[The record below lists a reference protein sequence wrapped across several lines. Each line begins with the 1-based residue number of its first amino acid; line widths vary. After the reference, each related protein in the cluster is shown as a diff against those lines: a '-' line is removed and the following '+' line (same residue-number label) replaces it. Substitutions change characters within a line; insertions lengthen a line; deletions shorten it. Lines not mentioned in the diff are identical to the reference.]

1 MKFTKDNSF
10 LVCHRCLYTCFLK
23 SDMVNHYD
31 RKNICDMK
39 YCNTNNYNIEE
50 YKMLSLKKRFYTN
63 KKLKFYPESV
73 LIQIINKYN
82 DDINNID
89 DIDNFIIKDLQI
101 DKYNNDINDNDIN
114 DNYII
119 IENNNRKMYKC
130 VKCGT
135 IYKKKD
141 SLINHLQNEK
151 LCLKKKIFNEYIK
164 KCEEEKKVEEEKN
177 NQIIINNNN
186 NIQNNN
192 VQNNNYNDFGKYQLK
207 LRDFMLE
214 GYNIDHIDLNKLNYK
229 DFYLYDNML
238 NLILENDENKNIYF
252 DNNNAIFFTKNNLSV
267 LPNDKAVYVLLEKM
281 GRAANKIVN
290 LQDEEKQHNLN
301 HIKDYYRIN
310 LNKYKYDT
318 IFKKYDIKEKRF
330 IYDSDIPQ
338 NMRTRDEC
346 IQTTIGIVNNYE
358 EDIQEIFKKKK
369 LNTKKLPPPMPYN
382 IEDYIS
388 TKERYKELKDD
399 Y

>member
-1 MKFTKDNSF
+1 MEQ
-10 LVCHRCLYTCFLK
+10 YT
-23 SDMVNHYD
+23 
-31 RKNICDMK
+31 
-39 YCNTNNYNIEE
+39 
-50 YKMLSLKKRFYTN
+50 
-63 KKLKFYPESV
+63 
-73 LIQIINKYN
+73 
-82 DDINNID
+82 
-89 DIDNFIIKDLQI
+89 
-101 DKYNNDINDNDIN
+101 
-114 DNYII
+114 
-119 IENNNRKMYKC
+119 
-130 VKCGT
+130 
-135 IYKKKD
+135 KKKD

-151 LCLKKKIFNEYIK
+151 LCSKKRIFNEYVK

-290 LQDEEKQHNLN
+290 LQDEEKQHKLN